1 MKSDT
6 VKELIA
12 WTPPKIEPIISS
24 DILYPETKMIMYG
37 SYKSWKSMIAM
48 HCGFCIAS
56 DRKWFSYDTKQGQVL
71 LIQCEIPKFLFR
83 ERILAY
89 AKGNDCY
96 PDNLHLVTERN
107 LRLDKDFGLAA
118 LNGLIEKITHK
129 TGKQLDVLILDPI
142 YKLMSGGIGDS
153 APVQFFLDNIDNI
166 IDRYKCAVILV
177 THQRKTLHA
186 EGVAMSFG
194 ADEIYGPVW
203 FPAWLDTAL
212 NLERSD
218 IDYTEV
224 TLNFTDV
231 RNAKRISEF
240 KPFTIKVDEA
250 RLRFNLI

>member
-12 WTPPKIEPIISS
+12 WQPPKIEPIISS
-24 DILYPETKMIMYG
+24 DILYPETKMIVYG
-37 SYKSWKSMIAM
+37 SYKSWKSMTTM

-56 DRKWFSYDTKQGQVL
+56 GRKWFSYATKQGQVL
-71 LIQCEIPKFLFR
+71 LIQCEVPKFLFR
-83 ERILAY
+83 DRIFTY
-89 AKGNDCY
+89 AKGNDCF
-96 PDNLHLVTERN
+96 PDDLHLVTERN
-107 LRLDKDFGLAA
+107 LRLDKDFGVAA
-118 LNGLIEKITHK
+118 LSRLIETITHK
-129 TGKQLDVLILDPI
+129 TGKPIDVLILDPI
-142 YKLMSGGIGDS
+142 YKLMSGGIGES
-153 APVQFFLDNIDNI
+153 APVQFFLDNVDNI

-212 NLERSD
+212 NIEKHED
-218 IDYTEV
+218 DDTVI
-224 TLNFTDV
+224 TLSFTDV
-231 RNAKRISEF
+231 RNAKKISEF